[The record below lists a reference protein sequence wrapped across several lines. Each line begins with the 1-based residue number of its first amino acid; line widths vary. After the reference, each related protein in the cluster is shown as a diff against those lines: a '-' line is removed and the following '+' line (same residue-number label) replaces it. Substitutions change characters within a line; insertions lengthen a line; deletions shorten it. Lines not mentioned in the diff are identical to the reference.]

1 MVLGTLIRSIQLM
14 PPYPINANQIA
25 QYVRHHSCSRRL
37 RLSYDNSEVA
47 RDQLSYF
54 NRVFNPLDPALQ
66 QKGGEREDEW
76 AEDLRDEG
84 VSELAS
90 DGRETAAR
98 AAAASDAEIAGTD
111 DNDDD
116 DDGEDEMGWTE
127 FVDQVSDLGR
137 DEPAFA
143 REVKLNNL
151 IGVFDVSARVDFL
164 VIRRSDHGPKLRVV
178 ETKSSREDKTYQRIQ
193 LATYRELI
201 RQRLSEDPLT
211 VERGVITE
219 DDMECVVARIDDST
233 NRIEDILEL
242 DPLNLESETD
252 DLHQLLSEG
261 GEFEQ
266 IITTDPDEID
276 DLDYKLGPKCDQCV
290 FDVHCLPES
299 ARQRKLE
306 LLSLSPPAVQAF
318 HDRDI
323 ETIDDLAEMDLGSPR
338 AGELRRDD
346 AISENLA
353 ALQARA
359 EARRQNL
366 PGGDFDDEWEVQAL
380 PFQPQTQRPPHEI
393 DDDQVIRVYL
403 NVTYDYIEDRL
414 SALAAH
420 VTRSGYE
427 LNTPFRQDDTGDWE
441 PRPEILEE
449 DPDSDDTRDPGR
461 EPLVRIKPGSWRGD
475 HDADTEA
482 EAQLIGGFLQDLV
495 ERIAAV
501 SDQDE
506 EYIHFY
512 VWSHSEMEHLIE
524 ACSRCGTELLGHL
537 RELLGCREPLEQ
549 MIFTSLQSDVEN
561 RYALG
566 WIGQGLAV
574 ATSLRWYGNTY
585 HWVREVLGEDVDL
598 SRAFEQDIFD
608 FKTTLGLDH
617 EGEWTDRDT
626 ADQVERFEMRSRFHD
641 DLPMGYMQNVWGEL
655 PDSDDYDDDPQ
666 VRGVLERYE
675 RTDRPKLKAYLRART
690 HALRWLD
697 EQMGDFNDD
706 IEKARLSIPDLVDYE
721 LGVEDAAQAGIDFLL
736 LDHHVGTNDWL
747 ASNIKPLAHRV
758 PQGEALPLTDSTY
771 IDDRTIEARFD
782 FTDFEIGIEEFRRR
796 GSFEEDDFIRVS
808 PRFDDPERGP
818 TYGWL
823 NQMGLTCVIED
834 LDWENHRVELDVIP
848 ARDGNTYRLPSR
860 PWFSDVGDP
869 VYDDWQPVMVDSIS
883 GYTDRRVDER
893 LRSNLGEHAY
903 RWLDPETP
911 TLPEVDPLD
920 DDTRDD
926 YERFL
931 EILEIEDGET
941 LIPSQR
947 DAVLDGLETRMQL
960 VHGPPGTGKTT
971 TTAVAV
977 MQRIVDHLEEGDI
990 ILLAGNTH
998 RAVNN
1003 LLLQIGD
1010 YRGTFTE
1017 QAERFGFDVPNVN
1030 LVKVSSSHDQS
1041 DAPGS
1046 GIPLL
1051 DARNGGAHIQ
1061 PHREDGVLIIGGTV
1075 SSLLKQV
1082 ENINDGGA
1090 LGNGPDGFLVPE
1102 LIVDEA
1108 SMMVF
1113 PYFLSLASLVEEDG
1127 RIMLAGDHRQLAPIV
1142 DHEWEDEDRPPV
1154 QHYKPHSSAFE
1165 AARALS
1171 DNADITDAAIQLSAL
1186 RYTFRLPP
1194 AIRALVGQLYQSHD
1208 ELELRGTTADDLEAP
1223 DPDGDLLEA
1232 VWEEETG
1239 LFLLVH
1245 EEEQSRLSN
1254 PYEAE
1259 LIAQLIE
1266 NAENPDEDS
1275 IAVMTP
1281 HTAQRS
1287 NLQLELE
1294 EHTDDSVMVIDT
1306 VERLQGGECENI
1318 IVSGTASDPTDIGE
1332 REDFLLDL
1340 NRSNV
1345 AFSRPQKRLI
1355 VVCSKTLVNHIPPD
1369 VEEYNSAMLW
1379 KSLRRICNVELDS
1392 EEIAGETVELY
1403 AVDPSVEPI
1412 RDVVEEQ

>member
-1 MVLGTLIRSIQLM
+1 M

-47 RDQLSYF
+47 RDQLPYF

-66 QKGGEREDEW
+66 QKGSEREDEW

-90 DGRETAAR
+90 DGGETAAR
-98 AAAASDAEIAGTD
+98 AAAGGGAEAAATD
-111 DNDDD
+111 DGDDD
-116 DDGEDEMGWTE
+116 SEEGDDEMGWTE

-137 DEPAFA
+137 DEQAFA
-143 REVKLNNL
+143 REVKLNGL

-164 VIRRSDHGPKLRVV
+164 VIRRSDDGPKLRVV

-201 RQRLSEDPLT
+201 RQRLSDEPLT

-252 DLHQLLSEG
+252 DLHQLLADD
-261 GEFEQ
+261 GEFED
-266 IITTDPDEID
+266 IITTDPDDID

-318 HDRDI
+318 HDRGV
-323 ETIDDLAEMDLGSPR
+323 ESIDDLAELDLGSPR

-366 PGGDFDDEWEVQAL
+366 PGGDHDDEWEVEGL
-380 PFQPQTQRPPHEI
+380 PFQPQTQRPPHTI

-403 NVTYDYIEDRL
+403 NVTYDYIEDRVD
-414 SALAAH
+414 ALAAH
-420 VTRSGYE
+420 VTRSDHE
-427 LNTPFRQDDTGDWE
+427 LNTPFRQDEDGDWE
-441 PRPEILEE
+441 PSPEIVEE
-449 DPDSDDTRDPGR
+449 DPDTGDRRDPGR
-461 EPLVRIKPGSWRGD
+461 DPLVRIKPAQWRGD

-482 EAQLIGGFLQDLV
+482 EAQLLQGFLHDLV
-495 ERIAAV
+495 ERIASVAE
-501 SDQDE
+501 QDE

-549 MIFTSLQSDVEN
+549 MIFTSLQSDTEN

-566 WIGQGLAV
+566 WTGQGLAV
-574 ATSLRWYGNTY
+574 ATSLRWFGSSY
-585 HWVREVLGEDVDL
+585 HWVRNVMGEDVDL
-598 SRAFEQDIFD
+598 SRAHEQDIFD
-608 FKTTLGLDH
+608 FKTTLGLDD
-617 EGEWTDRDT
+617 ENEWTDRDE

-655 PDSDDYDDDPQ
+655 PDPDDYEDDPQ
-666 VRGVLERYE
+666 LRGVLDRYQ
-675 RTDRPKLKAYLRART
+675 RSDRPKLKAYLRART

-697 EQMGDFNDD
+697 EQMGNFNDD
-706 IEKARLSIPDLVDYE
+706 IEKSRLSIPQLVDYQ
-721 LGVEDAAQAGIDFLL
+721 LDVEDAAQAGIDFLL

-758 PQGEALPLTDSTY
+758 PQGEALPLANAHWIGDM
-771 IDDRTIEARFD
+771 TIEADLD
-782 FTDFEIGIEEFRRR
+782 FTGFGIGVEEFRRR
-796 GSFEEDDFIRVS
+796 GSFEEDDFIRIC

-823 NQMGLTCVIED
+823 KQMGYTCVIED
-834 LDWENHRVELDVIP
+834 LDWENQRVELDAIP
-848 ARDGNTYRLPSR
+848 CGDGNTYRLPSR
-860 PWFSDVGDP
+860 SWFGDVGDP
-869 VYDDWQPVMVDSIS
+869 VYDDRDPVMVSSIS
-883 GYTDRRVDER
+883 DYVDRRVDER
-893 LRSNLGEHAY
+893 LRANLGEHAY
-903 RWLDPETP
+903 RWLDPEAP
-911 TLPEVDPLD
+911 TLPEIDPLD
-920 DDTRDD
+920 EDTRDD
-926 YERFL
+926 YQRFL
-931 EILEIEDGET
+931 ETLEIEDGET

-1003 LLLQIGD
+1003 LLLQIED
-1010 YRGTFTE
+1010 YRDTFTE

-1030 LVKVSSSHDQS
+1030 LAKVSSSHDQS
-1041 DAPGS
+1041 DAPGG

-1061 PHREDGVLIIGGTV
+1061 PHRDDGVLIIGGTV

-1082 ENINDGGA
+1082 ENINDGGV
-1090 LGNGPDGFLVPE
+1090 LGNGPDGFLAPE

-1113 PYFLSLASLVEEDG
+1113 PHFLSLASLVEEDG

-1154 QHYKPHSSAFE
+1154 QHYRPHSSAFE

-1171 DNADITDAAIQLSAL
+1171 DNADVTDAAIQLSAL

-1208 ELELRGTTADDLEAP
+1208 ELELEGATADELEVP

-1245 EEEQSRLSN
+1245 DEDQSRLSN
-1254 PYEAE
+1254 QYEAE
-1259 LIAQLIE
+1259 LIAQLID
-1266 NAENPDEDS
+1266 NADDPDEDS

-1294 EHTDDSVMVIDT
+1294 DHTDDSVMVIDT

-1345 AFSRPQKRLI
+1345 AFSRPEERLI

-1369 VEEYNSAMLW
+1369 VEDYNSAMLW

-1392 EEIAGETVELY
+1392 DEIGGETVELY
-1403 AVDPSVEPI
+1403 AVDPTVEPI
-1412 RDVVEEQ
+1412 RDVIEE

>member
-1 MVLGTLIRSIQLM
+1 M

-37 RLSYDNSEVA
+37 RLSYNNSEVA
-47 RDQLSYF
+47 RDQLPYF

-66 QKGGEREDEW
+66 QKGSEREDEW

-84 VSELAS
+84 VSELVS
-90 DGRETAAR
+90 DGVETAAR
-98 AAAASDAEIAGTD
+98 AAASGGTGAGAATD
-111 DNDDD
+111 DSDDEDEGDDD
-116 DDGEDEMGWTE
+116 REMGWIE
-127 FVDQVSDLGR
+127 FMDQVSDLGR
-137 DEPAFA
+137 DEQAFA
-143 REVKLNNL
+143 REVKLNGL

-164 VIRRSDHGPKLRVV
+164 VIRRSEDGPKLRVV

-201 RQRLSEDPLT
+201 RQRLSDDPLT

-252 DLHQLLSEG
+252 DLHQLLEDG
-261 GEFEQ
+261 GEFED
-266 IITTDPDEID
+266 IITTDPDDID

-318 HDRDI
+318 HDRGV
-323 ETIDDLAEMDLGSPR
+323 ESIDDLAELDLGSPR

-366 PGGDFDDEWEVQAL
+366 PGGDHDDEWEVEGL
-380 PFQPQTQRPPHEI
+380 PFQPQTQRPPHTI

-403 NVTYDYIEDRL
+403 NITYDYIEDRVD
-414 SALAAH
+414 ALAAH
-420 VTRSGYE
+420 VTRSDPE
-427 LNTPFRQDDTGDWE
+427 LNTPFRQDEDGDWE
-441 PRPEILEE
+441 PSPEIVEE
-449 DPDSDDTRDPGR
+449 HPDNGNRRDPGR
-461 EPLVRIKPGSWRGD
+461 DPLVRIKPGQWRGE

-482 EAQLIGGFLQDLV
+482 EAQLIQGFLQDLV
-495 ERIAAV
+495 ERIASLAE
-501 SDQDE
+501 QDE

-549 MIFTSLQSDVEN
+549 MIFTSLQSDTEN

-566 WIGQGLAV
+566 WTGQGLAV
-574 ATSLRWYGNTY
+574 ATSLSWFGSSY
-585 HWVREVLGEDVDL
+585 HWVRNVMGEEVDL
-598 SRAFEQDIFD
+598 SRAHEQDIFD
-608 FKTTLGLDH
+608 FKTTLGLDD
-617 EGEWTDRDT
+617 ENEWTDRDS
-626 ADQVERFEMRSRFHD
+626 ADRVERFEMRSRFHD

-655 PDSDDYDDDPQ
+655 PDPDDYGGDPQ
-666 VRGVLERYE
+666 LRGVLDRYQ
-675 RTDRPKLKAYLRART
+675 RSDRPKLKAYLRART

-706 IEKARLSIPDLVDYE
+706 IEKARLSIPQLVDYE
-721 LGVEDAAQAGIDFLL
+721 LDVEDAAQAGIDFLL

-758 PQGEALPLTDSTY
+758 PQGEALPLADAHW
-771 IDDRTIEARFD
+771 IGDMTIEANLD
-782 FTDFEIGIEEFRRR
+782 FTDFEIGTEEFRRR
-796 GSFEEDDFIRVS
+796 GSFEEDDFIRIC
-808 PRFDDPERGP
+808 PRFDNPERGP

-823 NQMGLTCVIED
+823 KQMGYTCVIED
-834 LDWENHRVELDVIP
+834 LDWENQRVELDAIP
-848 ARDGNTYRLPSR
+848 CGDGNTYRLPSR
-860 PWFSDVGDP
+860 AWYGDAGDP
-869 VYDDWQPVMVDSIS
+869 VYDDRDPVMVSSIS
-883 GYTDRRVDER
+883 DYVDRRVDER
-893 LRSNLGEHAY
+893 LRANLGEHAY
-903 RWLDPETP
+903 RWLDPEAP
-911 TLPEVDPLD
+911 TLPEVDSLD
-920 DDTRDD
+920 EDTCDD
-926 YERFL
+926 YRRFL
-931 EILEIEDGET
+931 ETLEIEDGET

-1003 LLLQIGD
+1003 LLLQIED
-1010 YRGTFTE
+1010 YRDTFTE

-1030 LVKVSSSHDQS
+1030 LAKVSSSHDQS

-1051 DARNGGAHIQ
+1051 DARSGGAHIQ
-1061 PHREDGVLIIGGTV
+1061 PHRDDGVLIIGGTV

-1082 ENINDGGA
+1082 ENLNDGGV
-1090 LGNGPDGFLVPE
+1090 LGNGPDGFLAPE

-1113 PYFLSLASLVEEDG
+1113 PHFLSLASLVEEDG

-1171 DNADITDAAIQLSAL
+1171 DNADVTDAAIQLSAL

-1208 ELELRGTTADDLEAP
+1208 ELELEGATADDLEVP

-1245 EEEQSRLSN
+1245 DEDQSRLSN

-1259 LIAQLIE
+1259 LISQLIE
-1266 NAENPDEDS
+1266 TVDDPGEDS

-1294 EHTDDSVMVIDT
+1294 EHTDGSVMVVDT

-1345 AFSRPQKRLI
+1345 AFSRPEERLI

-1369 VEEYNSAMLW
+1369 VEDYNSAMLW

-1392 EEIAGETVELY
+1392 DEIAGETVELY
-1403 AVDPSVEPI
+1403 AVDPTVDPI
-1412 RDVVEEQ
+1412 RDVIEE